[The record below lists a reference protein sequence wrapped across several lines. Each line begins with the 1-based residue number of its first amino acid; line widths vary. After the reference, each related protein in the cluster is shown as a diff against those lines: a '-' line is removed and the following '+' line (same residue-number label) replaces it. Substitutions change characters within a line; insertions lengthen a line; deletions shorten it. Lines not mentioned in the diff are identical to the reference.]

1 MKRKV
6 KSYLV
11 FAPLLYRVVMFML
24 VPMILI
30 FYYYL
35 VRDSIAEAGLIVVM
49 VMLVMAEIV
58 MDVWLL
64 GGIQSKEAE
73 KLDVLKTSGRG
84 LEVMHSALK
93 LDLVR
98 RFLTIAGIMGIC
110 YWLSGI
116 QDRIQLVA
124 VGIYFALIAYIIST
138 LGVLIGRYG
147 GTIWINV
154 AISYF
159 AALVVVLSQFL
170 PGLKQYAVFY
180 DLGLG
185 VLTIVV
191 SIVAVRIAMKKVEG
205 SYYDK

>member
-1 MKRKV
+1 MKRKI

-11 FAPLLYRVVMFML
+11 FAPLLYRVVMFLL

-84 LEVMHSALK
+84 MEVMHSALK

-98 RFLTIAGIMGIC
+98 RFLVIAGIMGIC

-116 QDRIQLVA
+116 QDRMQLVA
-124 VGIYFALIAYIIST
+124 VGIYFVLIAYIIST

-159 AALVVVLSQFL
+159 AALVAVLCQFL
-170 PGLKQYAVFY
+170 PGLKQYAVIY
-180 DLGLG
+180 DMGLG
-185 VLTIVV
+185 VLAIVV